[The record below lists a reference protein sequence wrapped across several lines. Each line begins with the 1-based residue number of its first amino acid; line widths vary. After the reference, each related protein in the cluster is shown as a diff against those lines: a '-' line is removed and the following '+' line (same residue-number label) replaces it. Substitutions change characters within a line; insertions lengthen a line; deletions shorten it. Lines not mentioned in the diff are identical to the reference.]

1 MILIQHFACIILN
14 VSVETNNSSPVSFYL
29 HAGVGAGEALGVEL
43 ALVEELEATLP
54 GAVVAA
60 ALHRPPADPE
70 LLGALVRAVNE
81 PSRNFTV
88 STDVKLGP
96 SGYCETS

>member
-14 VSVETNNSSPVSFYL
+14 VSVETNNPVSFYL

-43 ALVEELEATLP
+43 ALVEELEAALP

-88 STDVKLGP
+88 SR
-96 SGYCETS
+96 CEIGAFRVL

>member
-1 MILIQHFACIILN
+1 MILIQHFLFFN
-14 VSVETNNSSPVSFYL
+14 TLFLMFQSKQTVQRPVCCYL

-43 ALVEELEATLP
+43 ALVEELEAALP

-70 LLGALVRAVNE
+70 LLRALVRAVNK
-81 PSRNFTV
+81 PCANTIKNLRQH
-88 STDVKLGP
+88 
-96 SGYCETS
+96 YA

>member
-1 MILIQHFACIILN
+1 MILIQHFAFLIRFILN
-14 VSVETNNSSPVSFYL
+14 VSVETNNSASSCYL

-43 ALVEELEATLP
+43 ALVEELEAALP

-70 LLGALVRAVNE
+70 LLRALVRAVNK
-81 PSRNFTV
+81 PCANTIKNLRQH
-88 STDVKLGP
+88 
-96 SGYCETS
+96 YA

>member
-1 MILIQHFACIILN
+1 M
-14 VSVETNNSSPVSFYL
+14 
-29 HAGVGAGEALGVEL
+29 EL

-70 LLGALVRAVNE
+70 FLGALIRAVNE

-88 STDVKLGP
+88 SA
-96 SGYCETS
+96 CEIGALLRKGHHK

>member
-14 VSVETNNSSPVSFYL
+14 VSVETNNPVSYYL

-81 PSRNFTV
+81 PPRNFTV
-88 STDVKLGP
+88 IR
-96 SGYCETS
+96 CEIGAFRVL

>member
-1 MILIQHFACIILN
+1 MFQSKQTIQRQR
-14 VSVETNNSSPVSFYL
+14 PVSCYL

-43 ALVEELEATLP
+43 ALVEELEAALP

-70 LLGALVRAVNE
+70 LLRALVRAVNK
-81 PSRNFTV
+81 PCANTIKNLRQH
-88 STDVKLGP
+88 
-96 SGYCETS
+96 YA

>member
-14 VSVETNNSSPVSFYL
+14 VSVERNNPVSFYL

-43 ALVEELEATLP
+43 ALVEELEAALP

-81 PSRNFTV
+81 PSRKFTV

>member
-14 VSVETNNSSPVSFYL
+14 VSVETNNPVSFYL

-43 ALVEELEATLP
+43 ALVEELEAALP

-81 PSRNFTV
+81 PSRKFTV

>member
-1 MILIQHFACIILN
+1 MLN
-14 VSVETNNSSPVSFYL
+14 VSVETNNPVSSYL

-43 ALVEELEATLP
+43 ALVEELEAALP